1 MEAEQYIAML
11 QDKHFLDL
19 KKMSYKYG
27 QDSVRKMLDLL
38 ELQAVKHLPLSDF
51 AGQQNFYCLAPYAH
65 SSSGAVSALMRHS
78 GNASYGV
85 QALTDEIV
93 STLSIEQIHT
103 SRESVRTILTGK
115 APANTAEDHIWGM
128 KKGFDFI
135 ADKRNTIN
143 AETVRALYELVVNP
157 YFAEKADCLSAAQL
171 YREGPVSIVN
181 ETKGQIVHSGAP
193 AGRIPAMMQELF
205 DFLNQDAELD
215 DLAKATVLHFY
226 VAYIH
231 PYYDGNGRM
240 ARMLH
245 LWYLLQKGYSAAL
258 FLPFSSII
266 QETKKGYYK
275 AFDLINANHEITG
288 KYDISPFLAYFN
300 QTVYAQIKAAPAS
313 GNGLE
318 AFQQLLKTGEITAK
332 EKELFY
338 FVLSHY
344 GKDEF
349 STKQLERDFAHC
361 AYATIR
367 NFVLKLSKAGILE
380 EHIYGNRKKYNLVTD
395 SKA

>member
-1 MEAEQYIAML
+1 MEAEQYITML
-11 QDKHFLDL
+11 QDKHFLNL
-19 KKMSYKYG
+19 KKMEYKYG
-27 QDSVRKMLDLL
+27 KESVQEMLDLL
-38 ELQAVKHLPLSDF
+38 EIQAANNLPLSDF
-51 AGQQNFYCLAPYAH
+51 AGQQNFYCLTPYTH
-65 SSSGAVSALMRHS
+65 SSSGAASALMRHS
-78 GNASYGV
+78 GNTTYGV

-115 APANTAEDHIWGM
+115 APASTAEDHIWGM

-135 ADKRNTIN
+135 ADKKNSIN

-157 YFAEKADCLSAAQL
+157 YLADKADCLSADQF
-171 YREGPVSIVN
+171 YREGPVAIVN
-181 ETKGQIVHSGAP
+181 ETKGKIVHSGAP

-205 DFLNQDAELD
+205 DFLNQYTEMD
-215 DLAKATVLHFY
+215 DLAKAAVLHFY

-240 ARMLH
+240 TRMLH

-266 QETKKGYYK
+266 QDTKKGYYK
-275 AFDLINANHEITG
+275 AFDLINSNHEITG

-300 QTVYAQIKAAPAS
+300 ETVYAQIKTAPTC
-313 GNGLE
+313 NDGLE
-318 AFQQLLKTGEITAK
+318 EFQQLLKNGEITAK

-344 GKDEF
+344 GKEEF
-349 STKQLERDFAHC
+349 STKQLERDFANC

-367 NFVLKLSKAGILE
+367 SFVLKLSKAGILE
-380 EHIYGNRKKYNLVTD
+380 EHIYGNRKKYSLVAD
-395 SKA
+395 